1 MLGFP
6 AHSFEYMHKFL
17 ACLRMDYIWKDT
29 KETTEHWL
37 VLTFFTKACV
47 TYSKSDELFQRKG
60 TSPCPVSPVWRS
72 SGFGCGS
79 SEGLVPPDA
88 PVQHSLPELL

>member
-6 AHSFEYMHKFL
+6 AHSFEYMHKFW
-17 ACLRMDYIWKDT
+17 ACLHMDYIWKDT

-47 TYSKSDELFQRKG
+47 TYSK
-60 TSPCPVSPVWRS
+60 
-72 SGFGCGS
+72 
-79 SEGLVPPDA
+79 
-88 PVQHSLPELL
+88 